1 MSIPLDVLKNAII
14 DRQMD
19 LEELIFERLDMNL
32 EDLLYDVHTRLVERQ
47 EYFEDL
53 EESLEI

>member
-1 MSIPLDVLKNAII
+1 MSIPLDVLKNVIV

-19 LEELIFERLDMNL
+19 LEELIYESLDMSL

-47 EYFEDL
+47 AYFEDL
-53 EESLEI
+53 NARLEI